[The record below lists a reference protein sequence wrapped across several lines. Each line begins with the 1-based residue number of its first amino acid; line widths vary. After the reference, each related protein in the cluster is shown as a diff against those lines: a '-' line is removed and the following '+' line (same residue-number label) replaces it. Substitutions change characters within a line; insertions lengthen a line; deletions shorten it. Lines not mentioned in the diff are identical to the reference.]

1 MNEHDKNEGQTPP
14 EEGTSVERLPAEV
27 EHAPASALALLDAYK
42 KASTQDFS
50 PEEVAVLIAPIDE
63 ETEVELHPIDGPYV
77 HWRAYTGR
85 MNRAFGWGKW
95 SLVRQGPPDIDADN
109 KTVAIRACLLVKGA
123 YIRDAVGEFT
133 HQGSKRMSMYD
144 CLEAAMKNALKRCC
158 SGWNM
163 FPEIRDRRWREA
175 WLAKWARRVK
185 KEDGREMWEY
195 RPLPAHA
202 SPQPQASAPPPPAKK
217 AASSIKNVTEGFVRK
232 AEKTTESG
240 TYLLTI
246 ETEEGEVQLKGNSSL
261 AKYPDKSQLVD
272 LLVEF
277 TTKEVPQRGGGI
289 ITVLDTLEIKGEP
302 A

>member
-1 MNEHDKNEGQTPP
+1 MNEHDEHEGQAPP
-14 EEGTSVERLPAEV
+14 EEGMPVERPPAEV

-133 HQGSKRMSMYD
+133 HRGSKKMTMYD

-163 FPEIRDRRWREA
+163 FPEVRDRRWRDA

-185 KEDGREMWEY
+185 KEDGHEMWEY
-195 RPLPAHA
+195 RSLPV
-202 SPQPQASAPPPPAKK
+202 QASAPPPPAKK
-217 AASSIKNVTEGFVRK
+217 ATPSMRNVTKGFVRK
-232 AEKTTESG
+232 AERTTESG

-246 ETEEGEVQLKGNSSL
+246 ETKKGEVQLKGNSSL
-261 AKYPDKSQLVD
+261 QKYPDKSQLVN

-277 TTKEVPQRGGGI
+277 TAKEVPQRGGGT
-289 ITVLDTLEIKGEP
+289 ITVLDTLEIKEEP